1 MRLNDL
7 FTPRGAN
14 KKPKRVGRGAG
25 SGHGKTSC
33 RGHKGQKSRT
43 GRKLRPGFEGGQ
55 MPLTRRLPKRGFRN
69 PNKLEYQT
77 VNIEKLNKF
86 KKDSTVTPQLLQEQR
101 LIKDAHTPTKIL
113 SVGKIT
119 KALNI
124 QVQAVSK
131 QARVKIEKAGG
142 KVELLNRAEGR
153 E

>member
-7 FTPRGAN
+7 FAPRGAN

-55 MPLTRRLPKRGFRN
+55 MPLARRLPKRGFRN
-69 PNKLEYQT
+69 PFKKEYQT

-142 KVELLNRAEGR
+142 KVELLNRLEDR

>member
-7 FTPRGAN
+7 FAPRGAN

-55 MPLTRRLPKRGFRN
+55 MPLARRLPKRGFRN
-69 PNKLEYQT
+69 PFKKEYQT

-86 KKDSTVTPQLLQEQR
+86 KKDSTITPQLLEEQR
-101 LIKDAHTPTKIL
+101 LIKNAHTPTKIL

-131 QARVKIEKAGG
+131 QAKVKIEKAGG
-142 KVELLNRAEGR
+142 KVELLNRVEGK